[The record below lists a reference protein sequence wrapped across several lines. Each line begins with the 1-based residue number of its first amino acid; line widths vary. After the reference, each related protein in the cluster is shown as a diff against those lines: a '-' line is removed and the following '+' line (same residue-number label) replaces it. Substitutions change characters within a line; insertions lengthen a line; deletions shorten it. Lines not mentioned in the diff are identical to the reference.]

1 MRIEMFISFPE
12 GNVRS
17 HGIRDLDSLCSDFG
31 NGLGVY
37 FNVTLAFLIIV
48 GSGKKDSGWS
58 LSKSILSQKVHLL
71 KVPIFREVL
80 FFFFLTLLFFPFPP

>member
-1 MRIEMFISFPE
+1 MRIKMFISFPE

-58 LSKSILSQKVHLL
+58 LSKSNSSQKAT
-71 KVPIFREVL
+71 PSEGPNIREVL
-80 FFFFLTLLFFPFPP
+80 FFFVFTPSFLPLSP